1 MSNEIKLSIPAMMCG
16 GCVSSINKAL
26 AAEAQVVSANV
37 DLPTK
42 TVLVETDASAAF
54 LIDTLKTAGYE
65 ATKVS

>member
-1 MSNEIKLSIPAMMCG
+1 MNNEIKLSVPAMMCG
-16 GCVSSINKAL
+16 GCVSNINKAL
-26 AAEAQVVSANV
+26 DAEAQVVSANV

-65 ATKVS
+65 ATEVS

>member
-1 MSNEIKLSIPAMMCG
+1 MSNEIKLSVPAMMCG

-26 AAEAQVVSANV
+26 DAEAHVVSANV

-65 ATKVS
+65 ATEVS

>member
-1 MSNEIKLSIPAMMCG
+1 MSNEIKLSVPGMMCG

-26 AAEAQVVSANV
+26 DAEARVVSANV

-65 ATKVS
+65 ATEVS